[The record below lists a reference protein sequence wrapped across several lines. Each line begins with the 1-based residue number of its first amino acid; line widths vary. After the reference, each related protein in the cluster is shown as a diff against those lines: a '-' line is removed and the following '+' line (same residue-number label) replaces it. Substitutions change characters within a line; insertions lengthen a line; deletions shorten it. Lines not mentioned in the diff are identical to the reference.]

1 MVYREMGIRTIQY
14 LVPEDTVNKKIG
26 KWKCR
31 DMPKCLSGPIIFNMF
46 HKNWLYGKFLIS
58 FFHYKK
64 PNSREDKS
72 LDTEALELNS
82 FL

>member
-46 HKNWLYGKFLIS
+46 IKTGYMENF
-58 FFHYKK
+58 
-64 PNSREDKS
+64 
-72 LDTEALELNS
+72 
-82 FL
+82 